1 MFEKLEKVK
10 ERHAEIANLLADPE
24 IIKDQNEFK
33 RLSKEFAG
41 IGEVVEAYNEFQK
54 VKGNLEANKK
64 LLYETLDDEMKEMAK
79 EEQEELENEYAILEQ
94 RIKDLLI
101 PVDPVDEKNAILEI
115 RAGTGGEEAS
125 LFAADLL
132 RMYTRYFEVKGWKVE
147 MMEYNESSTPGGIK
161 EVVLNVSGKKV
172 YGDLKYESGVHRV
185 QRVPKTEASG
195 RVHTSAASVAVLP
208 EAEDFD
214 IEINDADLKID
225 VYRAGGAGGQNV
237 NKVETA
243 VRITHAPTGI
253 VVQCQDERSQL
264 KNKQQAMKVMRSR
277 LYDLE
282 LANRDKEVSEKR
294 KQMVKSGDRSDK
306 IRTYNFPQNRLTDH
320 RIGLTLYNLSDVME
334 GDLDEIIDKL
344 KTADRA
350 SRLGGNELREYIV
363 FLIVFDIPLMEIWL
377 NHN

>member
-1 MFEKLEKVK
+1 MFEKLENVK
-10 ERHAEIANLLADPE
+10 QRHKELADLLSDPD
-24 IIKDQNEFK
+24 IVKDQKEFQK
-33 RLSKEFAG
+33 LSKEYAG
-41 IGEVVEAYNEFQK
+41 IGEVVQAYDEYNK
-54 VKGNLEANKK
+54 VKSNLEDNKK
-64 LLYETLDDEMKEMAK
+64 LLYETTDDEMKELAK
-79 EEQEELENEYAILEQ
+79 EEQEQLETSLERLEQ
-94 RIKDLLI
+94 KIKELLI
-101 PVDPVDEKNAILEI
+101 PEDPADDKNAILEI

-125 LFAADLL
+125 LFAADLY
-132 RMYTRYFEVKGWKVE
+132 RMYTRYFEQKGWKTE
-147 MMEYNESSTPGGIK
+147 LMEYSESSTPGGLK
-161 EVVLNVSGKKV
+161 EVILTVSGKKI

-214 IEINDADLKID
+214 VEINENDLKID
-225 VYRAGGAGGQNV
+225 TYRAGGAGGQNV

-243 VRITHAPTGI
+243 IRITHEPTGI

-264 KNKQQAMKVMRSR
+264 KNKLKAMKVLRSR
-277 LYDLE
+277 LFEVE
-282 LANRDKEVSEKR
+282 LMNRDKEVSEQR

-320 RIGLTLYNLSDVME
+320 RIGLTLYNLSDIME

-350 SRLGGNELREYIV
+350 AKLAETA
-363 FLIVFDIPLMEIWL
+363 
-377 NHN
+377 